1 MDEKTKDPARTVQE
15 LRKQKL
21 LEYLANKGKL
31 KPPNPKPYLRDIP
44 NTKKALPKSSCQTFA
59 RVASKGKE
67 NSCPA
72 VSKSIVNKNKIGDLE
87 NCSIYAV
94 SNDDRKPWNSSTLI
108 SRPSVKTS
116 VSFKPLPSS
125 SAAKPPSQ
133 SACVPLENL
142 RVSGASRQHLSAK
155 GLIPNHRPSS
165 ATLQPSTRTQL
176 LPSVRTAVKRAGE
189 GVHVH
194 NKTTAHQFAKDS
206 GAFQPFGDLRATRLS
221 SRVVGTKTSL
231 TGRRPEEAKSN
242 CKTDRQSSR
251 TVAVQDQKSMIPLS
265 IGHSRRSFQSQ
276 ARIKSCDRIS
286 ARKVT
291 DRPTLGS
298 QTVAFTDKKRPSSA
312 TSDMHFSRREPSELK
327 NNVKTAEGN
336 KKILSNKRSIC
347 KKENNHPVASNTTT
361 TRPSSLP
368 NLPSRQ
374 SQLSSNENS
383 VNKLADG
390 IHGFTAKEE
399 ERIRKLQEW
408 QKAKGKSYKR
418 PPMPTPVKKVE
429 VKNEL
434 PTKQSF
440 WATIEEEDAINSLV
454 TSIDRMLSDCLELI
468 HKGCPSEEVLDIMAR
483 MPVAKKFARYW
494 MCKAWLM
501 ERDGNYD
508 VLPLFE
514 EAVRDVAEPVEELR
528 AVIFEIMKKKEDN
541 KVALNSV
548 PEEPTTPLHLSSSE
562 PVPVENDSSK
572 ATEYEPKTPKSL
584 SVLLRTE
591 KNGSSVVKY
600 KVTSTAGGAEKC
612 HKTPVHFRGQ
622 ELKFLTPVRRSV
634 RIEKR
639 SYPHALEEHDLCV
652 ASYQELMAAEDM
664 DDAKYVY
671 RQNDA
676 LQDQIQMKF
685 VLLNSGSSS
694 FDEHRVFAL

>member
-1 MDEKTKDPARTVQE
+1 M
-15 LRKQKL
+15 
-21 LEYLANKGKL
+21 
-31 KPPNPKPYLRDIP
+31 PKPYVNVNGVLEPKINNFRRNGLIRP
-44 NTKKALPKSSCQTFA
+44 NPNLNLNEEWEYN
-59 RVASKGKE
+59 RASKDKE
-67 NSCPA
+67 NSCPT
-72 VSKSIVNKNKIGDLE
+72 VSKSIVNKSKIGNGA
-87 NCSIYAV
+87 NCSNYAV
-94 SNDDRKPWNSSTLI
+94 SIDDRKPWNSSTLI

-116 VSFKPLPSS
+116 VSSKPLPSS
-125 SAAKPPSQ
+125 SAAKPPSR

-165 ATLQPSTRTQL
+165 ATLQPSSRTQL

-189 GVHVH
+189 GAYVH
-194 NKTTAHQFAKDS
+194 NKTTANQFAKDS
-206 GAFQPFGDLRATRLS
+206 GTFRSFGDLRATRLS
-221 SRVVGTKTSL
+221 SRVVGTKTAL
-231 TGRRPEEAKSN
+231 AGRRPEEAKSN
-242 CKTDRQSSR
+242 CKTDGQSSR

-265 IGHSRRSFQSQ
+265 SGHSRRSFQSQ
-276 ARIKSCDRIS
+276 ARIKSCDRVS

-291 DRPTLGS
+291 DRRTLGS
-298 QTVAFTDKKRPSSA
+298 RTAAFTDKNRPSSA
-312 TSDMHFSRREPSELK
+312 TFDMHFSRREPSELK
-327 NNVKTAEGN
+327 NNVKSAEGN

-347 KKENNHPVASNTTT
+347 KKENNHPVASNTMT

-374 SQLSSNENS
+374 SQLSSKENS

-408 QKAKGKSYKR
+408 QKAKGKAYKR

-468 HKGCPSEEVLDIMAR
+468 HK
-483 MPVAKKFARYW
+483 
-494 MCKAWLM
+494 
-501 ERDGNYD
+501 
-508 VLPLFE
+508 
-514 EAVRDVAEPVEELR
+514 PVEQLR

-562 PVPVENDSSK
+562 PVPVEDDSSK
-572 ATEYEPKTPKSL
+572 ATENEPKTPKSL
-584 SVLLRTE
+584 NVLLRTE

-612 HKTPVHFRGQ
+612 HKTPVHLRGQ

-664 DDAKYVY
+664 DNAKYVY

-676 LQDQIQMKF
+676 LQDQIQMEF
-685 VLLNSGSSS
+685 VLSSSGGSS
-694 FDEHRVFAL
+694 FDEHRVFAF